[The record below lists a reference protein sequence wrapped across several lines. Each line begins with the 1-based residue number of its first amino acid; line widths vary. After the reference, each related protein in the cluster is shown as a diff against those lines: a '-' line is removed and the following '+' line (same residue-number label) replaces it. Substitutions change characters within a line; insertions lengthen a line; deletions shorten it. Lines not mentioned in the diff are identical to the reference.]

1 MAPPPTRNPN
11 PRQLNQAP
19 ARRPSGRRSGRKSG
33 PPLLLAA
40 AFVFAYGLAALLWRV
55 PIAVGL
61 GYLVLSALT
70 FMVYAVDKAAAR
82 ANRQRVPEKTL
93 HILALIGGWPGA
105 LVAQEWLRHKSV
117 KPAFRAVFWITVAIN
132 IGVFVFLASPYGRS
146 LLAPYVL
153 ALN

>member
-1 MAPPPTRNPN
+1 M
-11 PRQLNQAP
+11 
-19 ARRPSGRRSGRKSG
+19 
-33 PPLLLAA
+33 LLAA

-61 GYLVLSALT
+61 GYLALSALT
-70 FMVYAVDKAAAR
+70 FTVYAVDKAAAR
-82 ANRQRVPEKTL
+82 ANRQRIPEKTL

-117 KPAFRAVFWITVAIN
+117 KPAFRAVFWITVAVN

-146 LLAPYVL
+146 LLAPYMP
-153 ALN
+153 A